1 MSTPTPH
8 QSNTP
13 APAPEPKA
21 AASKPA
27 VLWVRPARLSM
38 GVGLAVL
45 AVAACA
51 VMLNVLAEKFPK
63 RWDLTATKSQALA
76 PRTEKL
82 LGRLSG
88 NHEIILAH
96 QFSTEVDPQARQRVA
111 DVLRE
116 FEMASPNVRSRWIDT
131 NSSNGKAEYA
141 SLVADLVAR
150 DQQKLD
156 NAKAAVEAANGM
168 VAAGAKTLRE
178 GLAADL
184 LEARNRISGSTQE
197 DSQLRLQLEQAAG
210 AAGVTATDLE
220 TAASSATDAL
230 AERTAD
236 IPLPETD
243 KAAGVIRAAATL
255 AASNL
260 SGLARDLRALIAS
273 GKAAA
278 GIEQLQSAATRSEH
292 VRDQLS
298 LAAEP
303 LAHLIRPDV
312 LRITAALRMGS
323 VGLALGPESGS
334 LIGIDLDALFPT
346 TPWMNSTQASPV
358 DVGRRAE
365 ELFASALSAIG
376 GTPAPIVVFVHAEP
390 RAYLDQFRFL
400 DLLIQRL
407 NTRGIDTVEWPCLLQ
422 ESPQLPPTDPAR
434 PKPVVYVTI
443 PPDATA
449 PAGGPNEQP
458 GQQRASKLAEVVS
471 KLVVDNQRVLL
482 SLNPSTLPTIGDKDP
497 FAAILAQ
504 FGMSISSARPL
515 MVETPTS
522 GRGRLV
528 EPGVLVQPPQG
539 RHPISRA
546 IAGLPTYLLWPLPI
560 VRSENPP
567 GDNVSIEPLIV
578 QKAPQT
584 NVWAESAWLQ
594 YYQARAEQRAMMPN
608 KPEYNEGRD
617 DRESPSGLSLLTRDW
632 VLAAAAERETSK
644 GPQRLV
650 VVGSNGWFID
660 AVAQRAVTID
670 GRLVARNPG
679 NTEFFEAAVAWLCN
693 QDDSIAQSP
702 ISRTLPVVIPLTD
715 QKLSILRWVLIAGM
729 PGLILL
735 LGIAYRV
742 IRG

>member
-1 MSTPTPH
+1 MSTPTPP
-8 QSNTP
+8 QTKTP
-13 APAPEPKA
+13 ALTAGNKA
-21 AASKPA
+21 AASKSSS
-27 VLWVRPARLSM
+27 LWVRSVRLSM
-38 GVGLAVL
+38 GVGLAAI

-63 RWDLTATKSQALA
+63 RWDLTATQSQALA
-76 PRTEKL
+76 PRTQTL
-82 LGRLSG
+82 LRRLSG
-88 NHEIILAH
+88 DHEIILAH
-96 QFSTEVDPQARQRVA
+96 QFSTEVDPLARQRVA

-116 FEMASPNVRSRWIDT
+116 FEMASPHVHSRWIDT
-131 NSSNGKAEYA
+131 NSSTGKAEYA

-156 NAKAAVEAANGM
+156 NAKAAVEAAKGM
-168 VAAGAKTLRE
+168 VSAGAKTLRE
-178 GLAADL
+178 GLATDL
-184 LEARNRISGSTQE
+184 LEARNRISGSTTE
-197 DSQLRLQLEQAAG
+197 DTQLRLQLEQAAG
-210 AAGVTATDLE
+210 AAGIMATDLE
-220 TAASSATDAL
+220 SAVTNAQDAL

-236 IPLPETD
+236 ILLPQTD
-243 KAAGVIRAAATL
+243 SAAGTIRTN
-255 AASNL
+255 ASVCASQL

-278 GIEQLQSAATRSEH
+278 GIEQLQSAATRAEH

-298 LAAEP
+298 IAAEP

-312 LRITAALRMGS
+312 LRITAALRQGS
-323 VGLALGPESGS
+323 VGLAMGPETGS

-346 TPWMNSTQASPV
+346 TPWMNATQASPV

-376 GTPAPIVVFVHAEP
+376 GMPAPVVVFVHAEP
-390 RAYLDQFRFL
+390 RAYLDQFKFL
-400 DLLIQRL
+400 DLLMQRL

-449 PAGGPNEQP
+449 SAGGPNEPP

-471 KLVVDNQRVLL
+471 RLITDNQRVLL

-497 FAAILAQ
+497 FSAILAQ
-504 FGMSISSARPL
+504 FGMSVSSARPL

-539 RHPISRA
+539 RHPISHA
-546 IAGLPTYLLWPLPI
+546 VAGLPTYLLWPLPLMK
-560 VRSENPP
+560 SENPP
-567 GDNVSIEPLIV
+567 AEKVSIEPLIV
-578 QKAPQT
+578 QKAPQS

-594 YYQARAEQRAMMPN
+594 YYQARSDQRNLMPN
-608 KPEYNEGRD
+608 KPQYDEGRD
-617 DRESPSGLSLLTRDW
+617 DRETPAGLSLLTRDW
-632 VLAAAAERETSK
+632 TLAAAAERETSK
-644 GPQRLV
+644 GPQRVV

-679 NTEFFEAAVAWLCN
+679 NTEFFEAAIAWLCN